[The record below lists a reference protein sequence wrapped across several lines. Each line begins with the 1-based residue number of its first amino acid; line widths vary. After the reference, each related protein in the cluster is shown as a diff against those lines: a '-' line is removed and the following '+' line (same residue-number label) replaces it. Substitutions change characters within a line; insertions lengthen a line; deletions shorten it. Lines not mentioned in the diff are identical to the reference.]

1 MFCCELSSLCHLK
14 VSRVAGSR
22 PEPCRDSFEI
32 FPNSQTSL
40 QIITMILFVEF

>member
-22 PEPCRDSFEI
+22 PEPYRDSFEI
-32 FPNSQTSL
+32 FSNSQTSL
-40 QIITMILFVEF
+40 QIITIMLLVGF